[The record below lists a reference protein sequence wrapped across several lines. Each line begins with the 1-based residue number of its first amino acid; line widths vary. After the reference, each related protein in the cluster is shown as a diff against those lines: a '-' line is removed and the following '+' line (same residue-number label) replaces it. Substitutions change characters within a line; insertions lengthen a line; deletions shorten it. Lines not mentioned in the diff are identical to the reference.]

1 MVYFLGS
8 LLLMIGLL
16 YFDSK
21 RKIKQKGKTMDD
33 IENEFGES
41 TIVDVLAPPSIEDII
56 PLDEESASEPSLEI
70 VSEQTD
76 GAVLN
81 DADKDD
87 IDLYRRT
94 EVEVKNGIAHI
105 HNYYTIRNK
114 SVAIHDHFE

>member
-1 MVYFLGS
+1 
-8 LLLMIGLL
+8 
-16 YFDSK
+16 
-21 RKIKQKGKTMDD
+21 MDD
-33 IENEFGES
+33 IEKEFGES
-41 TIVDVLAPPSIEDII
+41 TIVDVLAPPSIEDIA
-56 PLDEESASEPSLEI
+56 PLEEEPSLEI

-76 GAVLN
+76 GVILN

-87 IDLYRRT
+87 IDAYRRT